1 VALVNAIIVFATF
14 VLALP
19 SMIMRDSRLW
29 LQLQGWLVIV
39 SGVFTLVIGLIIWIE
54 TLRTRAAL
62 NTSWGQQTSAVQSLL
77 QQRVCPSPSLAGY

>member
-1 VALVNAIIVFATF
+1 MALVNAIIVFATF
-14 VLALP
+14 ALALP

-39 SGVFTLVIGLIIWIE
+39 SGLFTLVIGLIIWIE

-62 NTSWGQQTSAVQSLL
+62 NTLWGQQTSTVQSLL
-77 QQRVCPSPSLAGY
+77 QQRVCPYSSPMT